1 MASTVTKS
9 QSFGMWW
16 NGDPQHGCAADKSK
30 TTAGYN
36 PANMNQNTRGIMLN
50 VCLQTLYPTDTLN
63 M

>member
-1 MASTVTKS
+1 MS
-9 QSFGMWW
+9 QSGR
-16 NGDPQHGCAADKSK
+16 AADKFK

-50 VCLQTLYPTDTLN
+50 VCLQALYPTDTLN